1 MGNSAQPISTT
12 LLPGAYLDPGVRM
25 LRQLQTYNF
34 PQTVTSTTVV
44 ATANSIPQ
52 RSSGDEIFS
61 WNFTPYSTNS
71 IIEVEIQTNIC
82 PSASSNFWVA
92 LFNDYSNDA
101 MAVLPCSNTAAAA
114 AFTTFPVI
122 FKHYFQPQAT
132 VSTRYSLRAAN
143 ASTISLIFNYFAYG
157 GRNASRITM
166 KEWSSPSLT
175 NT

>member
-12 LLPGAYLDPGVRM
+12 LLPGAYLDPGVRT

-44 ATANSIPQ
+44 ATANAIPQ
-52 RSSGDEIFS
+52 RTQGDEIFS

-71 IIEVEIQTNIC
+71 IIEVEIQTNLIV
-82 PSASSNFWVA
+82 ASNTNYWVA
-92 LFNDYSNDA
+92 LFNDYSLDA
-101 MAVLPCSNTAAAA
+101 MSVCPGGCTFVTVTA
-114 AFTTFPVI
+114 FPVI
-122 FKHYFQPQAT
+122 FKHYFQPQAI

-143 ASTISLIFNYFAYG
+143 ANSTSLVFNWFYYG